1 MSGAPHRFAASARR
15 AREKREAPRV
25 KAEAKTVLA
34 WRVVT
39 SVAVIAIGIWI
50 LAHFL
55 NPGGGAN
62 GTQLKASFPPVEFLY
77 LDKPR
82 SLSYLEELQGGSVDS
97 EQESRSATNNLE
109 AKLKLESAE
118 AGSSKQE
125 VEQLQR
131 SITPTA
137 ASTFMELRAALERGE
152 KIHTIDHPAEYREIL
167 GLPEGQ
173 FVLFSTEELHRSLYL
188 DPYLAVRQ
196 DPTLTALF
204 PMPEHGRRKRHRVR
218 TERRASRLFAE
229 QLGGSPHMVFSFWPG
244 SAKNN
249 VHYLLPL
256 NIGSFNKE
264 DSVLKNGGGSL
275 TVLGKLTR
283 VLPEPGEQER
293 EERAFNYVDFAT
305 RETWRLPLHFAPA
318 LLVCRSDP
326 SCRAT
331 RRSEGAHGPGLAKDV
346 RRARRA
352 MEAALAAQTEVA
364 NQGAVIVPVAIYK

>member
-1 MSGAPHRFAASARR
+1 MTGTPHRLAASVRR

-25 KAEAKTVLA
+25 KAGAKAILV
-34 WRVVT
+34 WRAMI
-39 SVAVIAIGIWI
+39 SMAVIAIGIWI

-55 NPGGGAN
+55 NSGGGAK
-62 GTQLKASFPPVEFLY
+62 GTQLKARFPPVEFLY
-77 LDKPR
+77 LDQPR
-82 SLSYLEELQGGSVDS
+82 SLSYLEELQGGAVNS

-118 AGSSKQE
+118 AGSSRQE

-137 ASTFMELRAALERGE
+137 ASIFTELRAALERGK
-152 KIHTIDHPAEYREIL
+152 KIHTIDHPAEYSEIL
-167 GLPEGQ
+167 DLPEGQ
-173 FVLFSTEELHRSLYL
+173 FVLFDTEELHRPLYL

-204 PMPEHGRRKRHRVR
+204 PMPEHGRRKRHRLR
-218 TERRASRLFAE
+218 SERRASRLFAK
-229 QLGGSPHMVFSFWPG
+229 QLGGSPHMVFSLWPG
-244 SAKNN
+244 SAKKN

-283 VLPEPGEQER
+283 VLPEPSEQER
-293 EERAFNYVDFAT
+293 EERALNYVDFAT

-326 SCRAT
+326 SCRAN
-331 RRSEGAHGPGLAKDV
+331 RRQEGAHGPGLVKDV

-364 NQGAVIVPVAIYK
+364 DKGAVIVPVAIYK